1 MTNLILWL
9 LARLQP
15 LIRAAG
21 ADYGQLR
28 AIVQVKLMMDSRR
41 NTVNL
46 GRYGKKAS
54 EEPNNA
60 FLKTLAIYAVLGGL
74 LSVGMLGAPEPD
86 VLFFPLTLQFAY
98 IMALCALTLISDFST
113 VIMDSSDNQIIL
125 PRPVGSRTL
134 WLARIVHISSYL
146 TAIALAVSLGGLL
159 VVSYR
164 FGALAGVMFLVM
176 ALLSAVLMVF
186 LTNVF
191 YLVLMRFIS
200 EDKLR
205 EVVNYVQIVMAILFY
220 GGYQLLP
227 RLMSTNEMF
236 SRALPHETWHF
247 LVPPMWMAGAVD
259 LIVKP
264 ALDTTHLT
272 FLLLALTMPL
282 LGLWAMNRFL
292 TAGFVQQ
299 LSGLDQESQP
309 AVRKDDAASKLAVEQ
324 RGGGLVE
331 RLAGWL
337 TTNPLERAAFGF
349 AWRVTGRDRKFKL
362 KTYPQLGFALAY
374 TVGMSF
380 QKMGG
385 MFYLFALYFS
395 GIYVMV
401 AQLQLSVSDNY
412 RASWVY
418 GSAPIRQPGDVLVG
432 ALKALITKLLLPFYC
447 LIAAY
452 ILYQFGPDKIDDV
465 LLAFSN
471 SLIML
476 ISSALLSKRY
486 MPFSIAQDVLSQ
498 NNTSRSF
505 LIAIILGVV
514 GFAHFGLTYLPY
526 GVWIALPVSVGMFV
540 YLLAQYRK
548 TSWENV
554 EMGG

>member
-46 GRYGKKAS
+46 GRYGKKAN
-54 EEPNNA
+54 EEANNA
-60 FLKTLAIYAVLGGL
+60 FLKTLAIYAVLGSL
-74 LSVGMLGAPEPD
+74 LSFGMLGVVEPG
-86 VLFFPLTLQFAY
+86 VIFFPLTLQFAY
-98 IMALCALTLISDFST
+98 IMALCALTLISDFSA
-113 VIMDSSDNQIIL
+113 VILDSSDNQIIL

-134 WLARIVHISSYL
+134 WLARIVHIASYL

-159 VVSYR
+159 VVSIR
-164 FGALAGVMFLVM
+164 FGALAGLVFLIM

-191 YLVLMRFIS
+191 YLALMRFIS

-205 EVVNYVQIVMAILFY
+205 EVINYVQIVLAILFY

-227 RLMSTNEMF
+227 RLMDTNELF
-236 SRALPHETWHF
+236 SRALPHVRWHF

-259 LIVKP
+259 LVVKP
-264 ALDTTHLT
+264 ALDSTHLT
-272 FLLLALTMPL
+272 FLLLALTMPV
-282 LGLWAMNRFL
+282 LGLWSMNRFL

-299 LSGLDQESQP
+299 LSSLDRENQP
-309 AVRKDDAASKLAVEQ
+309 AARRKISTVKPVVELS
-324 RGGGLVE
+324 RGGLVE
-331 RLAGWL
+331 QLSSWFTR
-337 TTNPLERAAFGF
+337 NPLERAAFGF

-380 QKMGG
+380 QKTDG

-412 RASWVY
+412 RASW
-418 GSAPIRQPGDVLVG
+418 
-432 ALKALITKLLLPFYC
+432 
-447 LIAAY
+447 
-452 ILYQFGPDKIDDV
+452 
-465 LLAFSN
+465 
-471 SLIML
+471 
-476 ISSALLSKRY
+476 
-486 MPFSIAQDVLSQ
+486 
-498 NNTSRSF
+498 
-505 LIAIILGVV
+505 
-514 GFAHFGLTYLPY
+514 
-526 GVWIALPVSVGMFV
+526 GVWQRTHPP
-540 YLLAQYRK
+540 
-548 TSWENV
+548 TW
-554 EMGG
+554 